1 MQAFLGLDIGTT
13 STGGILIDAEGRT
26 LATAE
31 RPSELV
37 SRHANWAE
45 EDPALW
51 WRNCCGLVGDLLKAC
66 GLVAENVAAVG
77 VTGMVPAVVLLDRA
91 GAVLRPSMQQND
103 ARATREIDE
112 MQARFDGKR
121 FFALT
126 GGSINQQ
133 VVAPKLR
140 WVERNEP
147 EVFKRIATVFGSYDY
162 IAWKLTGIRSIEH
175 NWALESGLMDFAAGE
190 FAPALVAEAGISLD
204 ALAPIH
210 ASHERLGVVTAE
222 AAKATGLKAGT
233 PVVAGCADHVASA
246 YVAGAARDGDL
257 VLKFGGAGDILLST
271 AKAATDPRMFIDY
284 HILPDHY
291 FSNGCTAASG
301 SLLNWIVRELGA
313 GEAEKA
319 REAGLSVHAWLDRQ
333 AAPLPP
339 GSDGVVLLPYFLG
352 EKTPLHDP
360 HARGT
365 IVGLG
370 LHHKLAH
377 IWRAA
382 LEGVIF
388 GFRHHV
394 DVFKEMGLKVER
406 VFACDGGAASD
417 LWLQIAA
424 DTLSVTVTRIDEHP
438 GSSLGAAYVAGYG
451 IGAFQDLAGVSR
463 YVAQGKVFR
472 PDPARSRIY
481 DRAYANF
488 RETYERL
495 KTLYPRLDP
504 NTGSN
509 AIKTGDA
516 A

>member
-1 MQAFLGLDIGTT
+1 VIFLGLDIGTT
-13 STGGILIDAEGRT
+13 STIGIVIDAEGGT
-26 LATAE
+26 LATAQ
-31 RPSELV
+31 RPSELM

-51 WRNCCGLVGDLLKAC
+51 WSNCCALVGELLKTASI
-66 GLVAENVAAVG
+66 AADQIAAIG
-77 VTGMVPAVVLLDRA
+77 VTGMVPAVVLLDQD
-91 GAVLRPSMQQND
+91 GGLLRPSMQQND
-103 ARATREIDE
+103 ARAMREIGE

-140 WVERNEP
+140 WVERHEP
-147 EVFKRIATVFGSYDY
+147 DVFAKLATVFGSYDY
-162 IAWKLTGIRSIEH
+162 IAYRLTGMRSIEH
-175 NWALESGLMDFAAGE
+175 NWALESGLMNFASRK
-190 FAPALVAEAGISLD
+190 FAPELVAEAGIAPS
-204 ALAPIH
+204 ALPSIH
-210 ASHERLGVVTAE
+210 RSQDIIGAVTEA

-233 PVVAGCADHVASA
+233 PVVAGCADHVVSA

-271 AKAATDPRMFIDY
+271 AKPATDPRLFIDY

-301 SLLNWIVRELGA
+301 SLLNWILRELA
-313 GEAEKA
+313 SGEAEKA
-319 REAGLSVHAWLDRQ
+319 KAAGLSPHAYLDRL
-333 AAPLPP
+333 AADVPA
-339 GSDGVVLLPYFLG
+339 GSEGVVLLPYFLG

-370 LHHKLAH
+370 LHHKIAH
-377 IWRAA
+377 VWRAA

-394 DVFKEMGLKVER
+394 DVFREMGLGVNR

-417 LWLQIAA
+417 VWLQIAA
-424 DTLSVTVTRIDEHP
+424 DTLGVTVTRIDKHP
-438 GSSLGAAYVAGYG
+438 GSCLGAAYVAGHG
-451 IGAFQDLAGVSR
+451 IGVFKDLAGVSR
-463 YVAQGKVFR
+463 YVEAGRVFR
-472 PDPARSRIY
+472 PNTARKAIY
-481 DRAYANF
+481 DRAYANY
-488 RETYERL
+488 REIYERL
-495 KTLYPRLDP
+495 KTLYPKLDP
-504 NTGSN
+504 ASDET
-509 AIKTGDA
+509 IKTGNA